1 MIGSDL
7 VLMGKKAGQRD
18 SQRGDPEFLDDGAI
32 LQNGQ
37 TQGAGWEEAHSA
49 TTGFAG
55 KI

>member
-37 TQGAGWEEAHSA
+37 TQTRGRLGRGPFCNYW
-49 TTGFAG
+49 FCR
-55 KI
+55 